1 MLPVA
6 TMTIIMR
13 VVPLITLG
21 PNWLV
26 LEIKGRGDGSRY
38 DGKFLVSMAMHLSSY
53 APSVMLQFL
62 ILFSFREHLWS

>member
-38 DGKFLVSMAMHLSSY
+38 DGKFL
-53 APSVMLQFL
+53 FL